1 MSEELNQYSNVSS
14 PFCGSGTGRNVF
26 SKIRKDLPPYKLYVE
41 PYVSTGT
48 MYFKLIKPPNAV
60 INDTD
65 NTLIEM
71 YKILKNTKD
80 RTFRTDLNNK
90 EIITKFLRTK
100 SNKDTD
106 KLMKYIIKY
115 CNTFGSSGSG
125 KIYKD
130 TNPANKLKYLD
141 RYNNYMRDT
150 RIFNDDPIK
159 IVKQYD
165 SSDTFF
171 FIHPPFPEG
180 IGMLDKEVDYEELSK
195 VLKTIKGKF
204 ILIVPEIPEMKELFK
219 SFKSEIINVPKSQ
232 NKAESQGSKSR
243 REMLFKNF
251 TK

>member
-1 MSEELNQYSNVSS
+1 MTDELNQYSNVSS

-26 SKIRKDLPPYKLYVE
+26 SKLRNQIPPHKLYVE
-41 PYVSTGT
+41 PYVSTGS

-65 NTLIEM
+65 SILIEM
-71 YKILKNTKD
+71 YRILKNTKD

-115 CNTFGSSGSG
+115 CNTFGSSGTG

-165 SSDTFF
+165 DNNTFF
-171 FIHPPFPEG
+171 FIHPPYPEG

-204 ILIVPEIPEMKELFK
+204 ILIVPDTDEMNELFK
-219 SFKSEIINVPKSQ
+219 SFKKETIVVPKSQ
-232 NKAESQGSKSR
+232 NKTESQASKSR
-243 REMLFKNF
+243 KEIVFKNY
-251 TK
+251 